1 MNQIKNFMIH
11 KGNTILRE
19 VVYIQ
24 LKHLLGEKSFVN
36 DFGFIEIG

>member
-19 VVYIQ
+19 AVYIQ
-24 LKHLLGEKSFVN
+24 LEHLLGEK
-36 DFGFIEIG
+36 